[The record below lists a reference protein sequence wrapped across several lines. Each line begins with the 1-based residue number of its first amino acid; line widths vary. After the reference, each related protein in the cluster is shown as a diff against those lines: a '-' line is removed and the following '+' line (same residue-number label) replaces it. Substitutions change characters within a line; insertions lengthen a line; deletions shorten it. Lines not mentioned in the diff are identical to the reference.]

1 MEPMGLP
8 VATQFLIQL
17 LAMLQPMAG
26 VLEKT
31 MTMVLEE
38 EAA

>member
-1 MEPMGLP
+1 
-8 VATQFLIQL
+8 
-17 LAMLQPMAG
+17 MAG

-38 EAA
+38 AVA